1 MRTWL
6 AVWFVVLFHLLPP
19 TYFPLLTYLRACLL
33 PEGVY
38 KVCLRRADAAD
49 VDTAYAQL
57 ASFRVVAAHR
67 PLPPPPPPRP
77 PLPPAPPPSPPPPPA
92 SPPYT
97 GWSHAVGGP
106 QAATALCVSS
116 VVGLLAASSA
126 SRLLVLREVR
136 ANM

>member
-1 MRTWL
+1 MYL
-6 AVWFVVLFHLLPP
+6 ARRVARYALLLTSPP
-19 TYFPLLTYLRACLL
+19 TYLLARLL

-49 VDTAYAQL
+49 VDAAYSQL
-57 ASFRVVAAHR
+57 STFLVVAAHR

-106 QAATALCVSS
+106 QVAIALCVTS